1 MQVIQEIVPA
11 LGSDSTKKVLTAVSP
26 LLASVELDMRL
37 SICHLLDSLAEADP
51 TILSMVLCLSSAYDR
66 S

>member
-1 MQVIQEIVPA
+1 MQVIREIVPV

-26 LLASVELDMRL
+26 LLTSVELEMRL

-51 TILSMVLCLSSAYDR
+51 TILSMVLYLSIAFG
-66 S
+66 